1 MSGMITAVVGSA
13 VIGAVASRSASK
25 KAAKAQEKGQ
35 ESAETFQREAAIQ
48 ARKDAIP
55 LFNAAQQNTQQG
67 FQGALDVFGQTIPQ
81 QFQAF
86 QGGNVGAQN
95 ALLAGLGQQQ
105 AAILGQQLNPNALQ
119 AQTLQLPDAST
130 FQQQLPEFTSINQ
143 ALGIAE
149 PVVGPVQVPDQGIG
163 GRGFGG
169 FGRSRGGGGRARS
182 FNNFTRSMF

>member
-67 FQGALDVFGQTIPQ
+67 FQGALDIFGSTIPQ

-105 AAILGQQLNPNALQ
+105 AAILGQQLNPSALQ
-119 AQTLQLPDAST
+119 AQTLDLPDPST

-149 PVVGPVQVPDQGIG
+149 PVVGPVQVPDQGF
-163 GRGFGG
+163 RGFGS
-169 FGRSRGGGGRARS
+169 GRNRGRGGSGGRTS
-182 FNNFTRSMF
+182 FQRFQSRL